1 MRFIHISISSKE
13 LCTSIRL
20 SVCPSRCRNIPLL
33 ICIFIQSSIFFCP
46 YVQIDRKSY
55 KTCFCPWFPLL
66 DASLHFCTR
75 VCPSVCP
82 SVRKSVRPYVRP
94 SVCPSIRPSIRP
106 SVRRSI
112 CPYVHGSVYSSVSIK
127 EKLRKSPKII
137 RKMNHIQDTY
147 IYWVSQKKLSFDN
160 FLPYRDYLE

>member
-1 MRFIHISISSKE
+1 MRFIDISISLKE
-13 LCTSIRL
+13 LSTSIRL

-33 ICIFIQSSIFFCP
+33 ICIFIHSFIFFRP
-46 YVQIDRKSY
+46 YGQIDRKSY

-94 SVCPSIRPSIRP
+94 SVCPSICM
-106 SVRRSI
+106 SVR
-112 CPYVHGSVYSSVSIK
+112 PYVHPSVCRYVRPLALKRNRQKRRSQPARRILLPARACLSIHLSVHT
-127 EKLRKSPKII
+127 P
-137 RKMNHIQDTY
+137 
-147 IYWVSQKKLSFDN
+147 VC
-160 FLPYRDYLE
+160 P

>member
-1 MRFIHISISSKE
+1 MDRESLLLVRIENREFIERKQLLIKIMRFIHISISSKE

-33 ICIFIQSSIFFCP
+33 ICIFIHSFIFFRP
-46 YVQIDRKSY
+46 YGQIDRKSY

-94 SVCPSIRPSIRP
+94 SVCPSIRM
-106 SVRRSI
+106 SVH
-112 CPYVHGSVYSSVSIK
+112 PYVCLSISNS
-127 EKLRKSPKII
+127 EKRRKW
-137 RKMNHIQDTY
+137 R
-147 IYWVSQKKLSFDN
+147 F
-160 FLPYRDYLE
+160 